1 DREETHL
8 GPTRSVRL
16 LEEEEKKHI
25 ALFRRY
31 EEYLRTLMPEEC
43 ERFDNLTKE
52 PAKLLEILDCREK
65 YPNAATHHFL
75 FWLGTVFFEEYT
87 VYLYEKLSE
96 ESSLIQPAWLSAHY
110 THWREEVQH
119 VMTDAYHI
127 AALNLSEE
135 ERYTWSRVFFTWLE
149 ENYEQFAGFHVPIQM
164 IQEKYPELAEQLGE
178 PSFVETPFFQD
189 ICQGPGFR
197 QTRKAS
203 PCIPDLLKQK
213 TEQGKTKSS
222 TPTGRFSIAQAIISS
237 PPPQEAPQPEESV
250 PDRVRKAIAA
260 NPNAGIVFV
269 QDDGT
274 ETFERYKDLWTR
286 AEITLAGLR
295 KLGCRKGD
303 SAILQLR
310 RNEDFLAC
318 LWGCFLGGMKA
329 VPLALP
335 TARHTLEEDRR
346 KLLRI
351 HELMD
356 HPLVIVDESLREF
369 LKEFELPETVQTA

>member
-1 DREETHL
+1 
-8 GPTRSVRL
+8 
-16 LEEEEKKHI
+16 
-25 ALFRRY
+25 
-31 EEYLRTLMPEEC
+31 
-43 ERFDNLTKE
+43 
-52 PAKLLEILDCREK
+52 
-65 YPNAATHHFL
+65 
-75 FWLGTVFFEEYT
+75 
-87 VYLYEKLSE
+87 
-96 ESSLIQPAWLSAHY
+96 
-110 THWREEVQH
+110 
-119 VMTDAYHI
+119 
-127 AALNLSEE
+127 
-135 ERYTWSRVFFTWLE
+135 
-149 ENYEQFAGFHVPIQM
+149 
-164 IQEKYPELAEQLGE
+164 
-178 PSFVETPFFQD
+178 
-189 ICQGPGFR
+189 

-203 PCIPDLLKQK
+203 PCIPDLLQQK
-213 TEQGKTKSS
+213 TDQGKTKSS
-222 TPTGRFSIAQAIISS
+222 TPTGRFSITQSIISS

-260 NPNAGIVFV
+260 NPNAGVVFV

-303 SAILQLR
+303 SVIIQLR

-369 LKEFELPETVQTA
+369 LKEFELPKTVQTATPEEIGTDMEPDPDWTPTSGDEPAFIQFSSGSTGNPKGVQITHRNILSQVFGMAEHGGATSGDVFVSWMPLYHDMGLFGYHMLPILLGAKQVLMNPFLFIRKPLTWLQKLSKHGGSITAA